1 MKEPNGRVRWREIYR
16 AAESGPRAFMTWP
29 GFNNGICHKYA
40 CGECRN
46 RECTGDHLTCNECPR
61 EWVQRTKERLE
72 RAQTK
77 WADGTRG
84 AEDGDPDLT

>member
-1 MKEPNGRVRWREIYR
+1 MRDPDGKIHWLDVHR
-16 AAESGPRAFMTWP
+16 AAQTSSKDFMTCP

-46 RECTGDHLTCNECPR
+46 RDCPGDHLTCSECPR

-72 RAQTK
+72 RAQARLAGSAGG
-77 WADGTRG
+77 AD
-84 AEDGDPDLT
+84 DGDPDLT